1 MLADP
6 PPSGEGERLN
16 HHRRIRQFI
25 VAAAVF
31 RKMPRQLARDRL
43 DPLDGAACKISRS
56 EIALH
61 LGADFFPAR
70 GADLGVDAAIGD
82 DLDIAVG
89 QQQVDQH
96 AVVVSGV
103 PDAQLRENIQRA
115 FPRGLIAE
123 QRRAVQCAFHD
134 KTDLAGMRGLAR
146 PDRLLDRTQ
155 HLRRKNPPHPPAVLK
170 KMPADAPDIHAYQLP
185 DAPPPP
191 KLPPPP
197 LNPPLSPELLLEPSP
212 PE

>member
-1 MLADP
+1 
-6 PPSGEGERLN
+6 
-16 HHRRIRQFI
+16 
-25 VAAAVF
+25 
-31 RKMPRQLARDRL
+31 MPRQLARDRL

-103 PDAQLRENIQRA
+103 PDPQLREDIQRA
-115 FPRGLIAE
+115 LPRGLIPK

-134 KTDLAGMRGLAR
+134 KTDLARMRALTR

-170 KMPADAPDIHAYQLP
+170 KMPADAPDIHCLP
-185 DAPPPP
+185 APRRAAAAKTATAAAEPAAVARTAARASTAGIGAAVTATRPAA
-191 KLPPPP
+191 
-197 LNPPLSPELLLEPSP
+197 SPAAAPRRR
-212 PE
+212 